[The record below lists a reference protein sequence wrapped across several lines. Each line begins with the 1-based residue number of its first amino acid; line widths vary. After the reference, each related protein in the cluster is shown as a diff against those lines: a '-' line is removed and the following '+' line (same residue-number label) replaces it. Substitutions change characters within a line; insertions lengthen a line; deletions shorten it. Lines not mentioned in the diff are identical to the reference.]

1 MYRKGTEL
9 LDSLLKDFLVFDKSS
24 ILLRQKAV
32 PRYDRPDLS
41 VLKSRFVSGNTNL
54 DCIPSKKKRE
64 GDLFASYVL
73 VRWSN
78 YFLPNLSLYPYVFHG
93 CDLTISHHWAAC
105 VFEAVSVI

>member
-54 DCIPSKKKRE
+54 DCIPSKRKRATY
-64 GDLFASYVL
+64 L
-73 VRWSN
+73 
-78 YFLPNLSLYPYVFHG
+78 LP
-93 CDLTISHHWAAC
+93 IS
-105 VFEAVSVI
+105 